1 MSTSKTI
8 VITGASQ
15 GIGAGLVN
23 TFAGRGYNVV
33 ATSRSVS
40 RSSEIPASDK
50 VVRVDGDI
58 ADPATARKVV
68 ETALSRFGRI
78 DALVNNA
85 GIFFAKPFV
94 DYTLDD
100 YRKLAATNV
109 EGFLHLTQ
117 LVVRQMV
124 EQKNGGCIVSITT
137 PLISH
142 PIAGMPVSVAMITK
156 GGIEAA
162 SKNIAM
168 EYARDGIRV
177 NTVAPGVVDTPLHK
191 DNPKDFLKT
200 LFADE
205 QHFERAGDRRCGRL
219 PDRGSAYHRGGA
231 ARRRRRTSGQMVTP
245 VHAQAAGA
253 EQRLKDLDIT
263 LPPPPMPFG
272 AYVEAVQIGR
282 LLFLSGMLPVVDRKT
297 QFIGRLGGELSVE
310 EGRKAAEL
318 AALSA
323 LAAVRE
329 HLGSLD
335 KVTGVAKLGVYI
347 ATAGDF
353 RDHPKV
359 ADGASEVLLKVFG
372 PEMLSG
378 RVVLGVASLPLGL
391 PVEVELVLEVAA

>member
-1 MSTSKTI
+1 MSTLKTI

-23 TFAGRGYNVV
+23 TFARRGYNVV

-50 VVRVDGDI
+50 VVRVDGEI

-124 EQKNGGCIVSITT
+124 AQKSDGSIVSITT

-177 NTVAPGVVDTPLHK
+177 NTVAPGVVDTPLHR

-200 LFADE
+200 LS
-205 QHFERAGDRRCGRL
+205 
-219 PDRGSAYHRGGA
+219 PMNSISSAQEIVDAVVFLTEAPHITGEVLHVDGGA
-231 ARRRRRTSGQMVTP
+231 
-245 VHAQAAGA
+245 
-253 EQRLKDLDIT
+253 
-263 LPPPPMPFG
+263 
-272 AYVEAVQIGR
+272 
-282 LLFLSGMLPVVDRKT
+282 
-297 QFIGRLGGELSVE
+297 
-310 EGRKAAEL
+310 
-318 AALSA
+318 
-323 LAAVRE
+323 
-329 HLGSLD
+329 HLG
-335 KVTGVAKLGVYI
+335 KW
-347 ATAGDF
+347 
-353 RDHPKV
+353 
-359 ADGASEVLLKVFG
+359 
-372 PEMLSG
+372 
-378 RVVLGVASLPLGL
+378 
-391 PVEVELVLEVAA
+391 

>member
-124 EQKNGGCIVSITT
+124 AQKSGGSIVSITT

-200 LFADE
+200 LS
-205 QHFERAGDRRCGRL
+205 
-219 PDRGSAYHRGGA
+219 PMNSISSAQEIVDAVVFLTEAPHITGEVLHVDGGA
-231 ARRRRRTSGQMVTP
+231 
-245 VHAQAAGA
+245 
-253 EQRLKDLDIT
+253 
-263 LPPPPMPFG
+263 
-272 AYVEAVQIGR
+272 
-282 LLFLSGMLPVVDRKT
+282 
-297 QFIGRLGGELSVE
+297 
-310 EGRKAAEL
+310 
-318 AALSA
+318 
-323 LAAVRE
+323 
-329 HLGSLD
+329 HLG
-335 KVTGVAKLGVYI
+335 
-347 ATAGDF
+347 
-353 RDHPKV
+353 RW
-359 ADGASEVLLKVFG
+359 
-372 PEMLSG
+372 
-378 RVVLGVASLPLGL
+378 
-391 PVEVELVLEVAA
+391 

>member
-23 TFAGRGYNVV
+23 TLASRGYNVV

-117 LVVRQMV
+117 LVVRQMMA
-124 EQKNGGCIVSITT
+124 QKSGGSIVSITT
-137 PLISH
+137 PLIHH

-200 LFADE
+200 LS
-205 QHFERAGDRRCGRL
+205 
-219 PDRGSAYHRGGA
+219 PMNSISSAQEIVDAVVFLTEAPHITGEVLHVDGGA
-231 ARRRRRTSGQMVTP
+231 
-245 VHAQAAGA
+245 
-253 EQRLKDLDIT
+253 
-263 LPPPPMPFG
+263 
-272 AYVEAVQIGR
+272 
-282 LLFLSGMLPVVDRKT
+282 
-297 QFIGRLGGELSVE
+297 
-310 EGRKAAEL
+310 
-318 AALSA
+318 
-323 LAAVRE
+323 
-329 HLGSLD
+329 HLG
-335 KVTGVAKLGVYI
+335 
-347 ATAGDF
+347 
-353 RDHPKV
+353 RW
-359 ADGASEVLLKVFG
+359 
-372 PEMLSG
+372 
-378 RVVLGVASLPLGL
+378 
-391 PVEVELVLEVAA
+391 